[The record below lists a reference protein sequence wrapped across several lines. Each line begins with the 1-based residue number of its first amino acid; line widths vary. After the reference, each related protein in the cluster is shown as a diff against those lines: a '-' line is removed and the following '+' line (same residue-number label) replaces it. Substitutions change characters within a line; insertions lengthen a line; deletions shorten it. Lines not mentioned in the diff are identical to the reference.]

1 MGVEELLDAE
11 ALTHYLATH
20 APGLGVRTVQA
31 VDRFSNGLSSLSC
44 RIQVDTETGPTTWVL
59 RAEPDHGVIPP
70 YDIAWEA
77 ALLRRLGAAE
87 LPVAA
92 VVHVETDDRPLGRRF
107 ALMSYIEGE
116 AYRSLDERLS
126 ADAELRTTVARQFV
140 EMLARIHQVR
150 DHGLPSFADGASSA
164 RAFVAVCRRRLA
176 DTEVMPRPL
185 LRHALDVLDRSAPE
199 CERLVLLHG
208 DYRLPNLKWH
218 DGRIVGILD
227 WELARVGDPAADLA
241 FTQTVGAGPCA
252 IENELADY
260 YTELTGNR
268 IDERRVVYYQMFELL
283 KSCIIGLAGARD
295 LVEGGT
301 DLRLLSVA
309 GLGATAEGMVSV
321 METLLDRL
329 EAVDS

>member
-1 MGVEELLDAE
+1 
-11 ALTHYLATH
+11 
-20 APGLGVRTVQA
+20 
-31 VDRFSNGLSSLSC
+31 
-44 RIQVDTETGPTTWVL
+44 
-59 RAEPDHGVIPP
+59 
-70 YDIAWEA
+70 
-77 ALLRRLGAAE
+77 
-87 LPVAA
+87 
-92 VVHVETDDRPLGRRF
+92 
-107 ALMSYIEGE
+107 MSYIEGE

-126 ADAELRTTVARQFV
+126 ADPELRTSVTRQFV

-150 DHGLPSFADGASSA
+150 DHGLPGFADGPSSA

-185 LRHALDVLDRSAPE
+185 LRHALDVLERSAPD

-208 DYRLPNLKWH
+208 DYRLPNLKWR

-252 IENELADY
+252 IENELAEY
-260 YTELTGNR
+260 YTELTGNE
-268 IDERRVVYYQMFELL
+268 IDERRIAYYQMFELL

-295 LVEGGT
+295 LVEGGS

-321 METLLDRL
+321 METLL
-329 EAVDS
+329 EQMGAVTS